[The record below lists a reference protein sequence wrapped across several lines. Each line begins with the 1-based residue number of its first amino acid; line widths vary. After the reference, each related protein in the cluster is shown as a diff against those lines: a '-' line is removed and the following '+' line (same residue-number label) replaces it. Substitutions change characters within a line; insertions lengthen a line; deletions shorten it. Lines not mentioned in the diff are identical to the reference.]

1 MSLPYEASG
10 LQSLQTKDHAE
21 LAQGDGGVEA
31 EVALSTIVGSAK
43 LNGDTNISGQD
54 PTGNDE
60 YNNKTPVQQCQ
71 HVYCFGT
78 VRTFSPESP
87 ECPPTRCTCY
97 VPRCTCCQMPIRV
110 LQHIKTCDRQDLVD
124 DIEESYVM
132 VDFAATVFELKTVP
146 SDVRKPTDDALS
158 PKEAAEKQGSVDGK
172 GNLSVKRDSL
182 ELNKTTTSSDPH
194 RSSRHRRSR
203 SHKEKA
209 ITTQR
214 NSQYEGLLKQVRYRA
229 SEIAAEMASKYNYDT
244 PLDSPP
250 TEIILE
256 LRELAASLIRAG
268 TETEDMASISSEL
281 NKLNSQIR
289 RMEDCVV
296 EHRLPDSNAR
306 SDGLSYLSRP
316 LELIYLPTS
325 LLDSPI
331 RDEEDQLSAGLEVI
345 FGVWFPDEKWSCSWQ
360 EQKLGTIT
368 EVAFHYNTSFSW
380 DHIDEGLVVEL
391 PHNALSEDLNSF
403 ILLSAA

>member
-1 MSLPYEASG
+1 
-10 LQSLQTKDHAE
+10 
-21 LAQGDGGVEA
+21 
-31 EVALSTIVGSAK
+31 
-43 LNGDTNISGQD
+43 
-54 PTGNDE
+54 
-60 YNNKTPVQQCQ
+60 
-71 HVYCFGT
+71 
-78 VRTFSPESP
+78 
-87 ECPPTRCTCY
+87 
-97 VPRCTCCQMPIRV
+97 
-110 LQHIKTCDRQDLVD
+110 
-124 DIEESYVM
+124 M

-380 DHIDEGLVVEL
+380 DHVDEGLVVEF

-403 ILLSAA
+403 ILLSAAWMQQLDGFLNDFLRYTDKWHKILHGTDKISGARPPMEWINEYLKMLEVLRPAVHEDGEVAKLVQPLIVRLNKRLHRLWRMYVEAERHDTAWLDYDSWKKHYSPQAMREKRLLRNLPPFFWDLSTQPC